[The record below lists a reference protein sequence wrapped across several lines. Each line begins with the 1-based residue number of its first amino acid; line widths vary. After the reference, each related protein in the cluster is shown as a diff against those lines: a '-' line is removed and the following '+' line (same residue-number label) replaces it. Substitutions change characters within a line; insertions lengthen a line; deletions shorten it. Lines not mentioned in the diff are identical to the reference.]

1 MVGSMRQWNGV
12 AVEMW
17 NESRTNER
25 TRNIRPILNP
35 QVMMFQSF
43 KMRMLRSSAVKRKK
57 KIEEAGDGWM
67 DRHYGSHASRWI
79 MMGNLGC
86 LPKKRQERRE
96 KSRYEK

>member
-57 KIEEAGDGWM
+57 KKLKRLGMDGWIVIM
-67 DRHYGSHASRWI
+67 DHMHHDGS
-79 MMGNLGC
+79 
-86 LPKKRQERRE
+86 
-96 KSRYEK
+96 